1 MRPRL
6 SVSRALSTVTRG
18 FVRRGAADVTV
29 KDVDSVDDRAAE
41 IRETF
46 KAAGPLRRFVTD
58 AALLAGLVRDYRRER
73 YRDVPFRTV
82 AAAVFALLYVLSP
95 VDLIPDFLPVV
106 GYLDDAAVV
115 GLCLSMLE
123 HDLARYKAWR
133 ESGPGR

>member
-1 MRPRL
+1 MNPL
-6 SVSRALSTVTRG
+6 VTRALSKVTER

-29 KDVDSVDDRAAE
+29 NEVNEVDDRAAE
-41 IRETF
+41 LRETF
-46 KAAGPLRRFVTD
+46 RTAGPLRRFVTD
-58 AALLAGLVRDYRRER
+58 AALLVAFVRDYRRDR
-73 YRDVPFRTV
+73 YRDVPFRSI

-95 VDLIPDFLPVV
+95 VDLIPDFIPVV

-133 ESGPGR
+133 DAR